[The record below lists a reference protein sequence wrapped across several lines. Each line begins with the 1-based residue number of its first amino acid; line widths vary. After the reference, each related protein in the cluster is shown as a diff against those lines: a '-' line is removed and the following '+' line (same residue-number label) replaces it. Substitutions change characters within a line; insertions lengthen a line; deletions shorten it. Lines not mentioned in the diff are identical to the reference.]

1 MAQLPRSNYPSEVAV
16 YNRLKKFVK
25 DFKKKNK
32 RLPTKKEITTRGKFD
47 YATVVKY
54 LDEGKDFLTFEE
66 MVKTKQPPIIAE
78 DLTPTQ
84 KKWYAAN
91 KDYLFVD
98 KNNNFKKPPA
108 DDFMSLNTAQRYSVK
123 KQYANRAISMT

>member
-25 DFKKKNK
+25 NFKKKNK
-32 RLPTKKEITTRGKFD
+32 RLPSKKEIQTLGKFD
-47 YATVVKY
+47 YATVIKY

-84 KKWYAAN
+84 KKN
-91 KDYLFVD
+91 GTQPTKIIYLLIKIIIL
-98 KNNNFKKPPA
+98 KNHLL
-108 DDFMSLNTAQRYSVK
+108 MILCL
-123 KQYANRAISMT
+123 